1 MGFRRTAAAVS
12 GAMVMVGCS
21 ALIPGAPPDALHEI
35 RSYHAP
41 LIRQSPSRVATKF
54 QKMQKDLLSFNRGVN
69 PLFYRY
75 VQGKG
80 LPEKWL
86 GTKSRGV
93 VLHGDCHAENIGAY
107 ASASGAM
114 VVDLVDFDDSFR
126 GPYLLDLYRA
136 ASSLYLSAKTDAMR
150 ERVLRSFVE
159 SYARTMQDIASGKS
173 NSDIVL
179 DASSRFDLARELVRQ
194 ASSPDLTWFYSDLLR
209 TRVRGGKREF
219 IASSDYV
226 SPREGISSR
235 LMRSY
240 LQAQSRANSDFS
252 PEAFAVLDA
261 VIEQGSGIGS
271 AGSYKVLVIV
281 QGPTQDP
288 GDDVILE
295 FKSEGPPAG
304 QAFAD
309 QTYEDQGLRVLRGER
324 VMQTRNAAYIGSA
337 RMEGRDFFVSAITP
351 YYQELSWKTL
361 VGIKPM
367 SEAAAM
373 AGLLLAKGHARTDAQ
388 PYATAKEIASL
399 LSGNTD
405 ALYDE
410 LIRFSKEY
418 AAYLQEGFKSFCKEL
433 TLSPVLMVFSGM
445 MRWAA

>member
-1 MGFRRTAAAVS
+1 MGFGRAAAAVS
-12 GAMVMVGCS
+12 GAMVMVGCA
-21 ALIPGAPPDALHEI
+21 ALMPAAPPDALHEI

-86 GTKSRGV
+86 GAKSRDV

-107 ASASGAM
+107 ASASGDM
-114 VVDLVDFDDSFR
+114 VVDLIDFDDSFR

-136 ASSLYLSAKTDAMR
+136 ASSLYVSAKTDAMR
-150 ERVLRSFVE
+150 RRVLRSFTE
-159 SYARTMQDIASGKS
+159 SYAKTMQDIASGRS
-173 NSDIVL
+173 NADIVL
-179 DASSRFDLARELVRQ
+179 DATSDFDLARELIRQ
-194 ASSPDLTWFYSDLLR
+194 ASSPDLDWFYSDLLR

-219 IASSDYV
+219 IASSDYA
-226 SPREGISSR
+226 SPREGIAER

-240 LQAQSRANSDFS
+240 LQGQALGRQDFS
-252 PEAFAVLDA
+252 PGAFDLLDA
-261 VIEQGSGIGS
+261 VIEQASGIGS
-271 AGSYKVLVIV
+271 AGSYKMLMIL

-288 GDDVILE
+288 SDDVILE

-309 QTYEDQGLRVLRGER
+309 QTYDDQGLRVLSGER
-324 VMQTRNAAYIGSA
+324 IMQTRKAAHIGSA
-337 RMEGRDFFVSAITP
+337 RAEGRDFFVSAITP

-361 VGIKPM
+361 VGNKPM

-373 AGLLLAKGHARTDAQ
+373 AGVLLAKGHARSDAP

-410 LIRFSKEY
+410 LMRFSKEY
-418 AAYLQEGFKSFCKEL
+418 AVYLQDGFKSFCKEL